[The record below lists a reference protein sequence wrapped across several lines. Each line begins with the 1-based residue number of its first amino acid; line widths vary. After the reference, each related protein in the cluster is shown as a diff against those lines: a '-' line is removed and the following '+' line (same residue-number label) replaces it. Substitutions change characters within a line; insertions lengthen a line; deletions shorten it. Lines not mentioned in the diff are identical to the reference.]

1 MSPLFVVGQVFDG
14 LLSLAFLGS
23 AFLVW
28 NRSRAAAILG
38 ACAGAA
44 QLFVLLVFVVM
55 DVALRSSASSA
66 AMRIV
71 NVIVSGFGNLV
82 FYGCLTAMVLV
93 LARANEA
100 RR

>member
-1 MSPLFVVGQVFDG
+1 MSPLFVVGQVFDA
-14 LLSLAFLGS
+14 LLSLAFLGG
-23 AFLVW
+23 AFLLW

-44 QLFVLLVFVVM
+44 QLFVLLLFVVM
-55 DVALRSSASSA
+55 DVAMKGTMASS

-71 NVIVSGFGNLV
+71 SALVSGFGNVV
-82 FYGCLTAMVLV
+82 FYGCMTAMVLV

-100 RR
+100 AR